1 MKRRCF
7 AEPSHG
13 GHRRRRVHGRM
24 GGARL
29 VPSHRRIR
37 QELQRRSSQFRPPL
51 DVPSYERRATRRW
64 DRRIY
69 GISVRQTSRFRRSR
83 LPGWARNRQAAA
95 LGELAAPIGLIMAQ
109 RNPLLPRAFEA
120 ARGTRPFAGVQ
131 TIPNVGHFLMLEA
144 PTRSTIGCATCSG
157 SLQPKLAEA

>member
-1 MKRRCF
+1 
-7 AEPSHG
+7 
-13 GHRRRRVHGRM
+13 M
-24 GGARL
+24 GSPHL
-29 VPSHRRIR
+29 WH
-37 QELQRRSSQFRPPL
+37 QRAPDIAIP
-51 DVPSYERRATRRW
+51 AIAW
-64 DRRIY
+64 
-69 GISVRQTSRFRRSR
+69 